1 MLGGLWT
8 LYAMRCMASL
18 LLRPPHKPIPSQPK
32 PWAKTVRLAQ
42 VDIIFALFDVENDG
56 SLACNEFVN
65 VIR

>member
-1 MLGGLWT
+1 VQKQSEWG
-8 LYAMRCMASL
+8 
-18 LLRPPHKPIPSQPK
+18 
-32 PWAKTVRLAQ
+32 AQ

>member
-1 MLGGLWT
+1 MLCAAWRLCCCV
-8 LYAMRCMASL
+8 L
-18 LLRPPHKPIPSQPK
+18 H
-32 PWAKTVRLAQ
+32 AKGNPLCNLNPVQKQSEWGAQ